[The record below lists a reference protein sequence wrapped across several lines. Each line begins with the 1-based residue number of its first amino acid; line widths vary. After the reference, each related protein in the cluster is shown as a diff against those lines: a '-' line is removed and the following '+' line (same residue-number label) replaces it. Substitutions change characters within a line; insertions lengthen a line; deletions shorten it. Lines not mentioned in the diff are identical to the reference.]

1 MQERCKRVFEKFP
14 WVPPHQRLDRFGQP
28 LPPRK
33 PELRKPLYRLER
45 DGSELF
51 FVNDS
56 DQVLATV
63 SAECVATL
71 ALGEDQPGQVAVDG
85 AEAAR
90 TYHDVQPGEA
100 VKVDEFDPRLDSD
113 FLIQTRI
120 KVISVASG
128 ELVFYTPCERGGC
141 AGDIV
146 LSWREAV

>member
-14 WVPPHQRLDRFGQP
+14 WVPPHQRLDRFGKP

-71 ALGEDQPGQVAVDG
+71 ALGESPSGQVAVFRKSISPATGLGDG
-85 AEAAR
+85 
-90 TYHDVQPGEA
+90 
-100 VKVDEFDPRLDSD
+100 
-113 FLIQTRI
+113 
-120 KVISVASG
+120 
-128 ELVFYTPCERGGC
+128 
-141 AGDIV
+141 
-146 LSWREAV
+146 W